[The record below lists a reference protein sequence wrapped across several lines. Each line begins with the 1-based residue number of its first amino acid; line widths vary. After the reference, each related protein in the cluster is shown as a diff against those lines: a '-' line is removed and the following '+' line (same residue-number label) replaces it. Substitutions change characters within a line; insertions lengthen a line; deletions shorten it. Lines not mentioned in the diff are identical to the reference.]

1 MIMLSFDLGVIGG
14 LITSVCS
21 CIVSEGILCHST
33 VVCRVVLGIVVLGI
47 VDLFVVPLPF
57 YLVINPR
64 CEGEGHERDIEE
76 GLNSKVKL
84 LLYKTFNKVIMG
96 KVMLG
101 LD

>member
-33 VVCRVVLGIVVLGI
+33 VVCRVVLGIV
-47 VDLFVVPLPF
+47 DLFVVPLPF

-64 CEGEGHERDIEE
+64 CEGERHERDIEE

>member
-33 VVCRVVLGIVVLGI
+33 VVCRVVLGI